1 LTHNKL
7 EAFAVATMAAFGV
20 WWVESQYPDEIGPQK
35 RWAVNLD
42 GLCEPREVRWCERG
56 AGEGIRTLDMQLG
69 KLPLYRLSYSRP
81 MAHVTAQIQDS
92 TVNEMPQAWLAAFLV
107 GRDGFEPSYAMR
119 TDLQSVSFN
128 HSDTC
133 PGA

>member
-1 LTHNKL
+1 M
-7 EAFAVATMAAFGV
+7 VC
-20 WWVESQYPDEIGPQK
+20 
-35 RWAVNLD
+35 VNL
-42 GLCEPREVRWCERG
+42 ETVRWSERGGYERG

-81 MAHVTAQIQDS
+81 MAHVAAQVQDS
-92 TVNEMPQAWLAAFLV
+92 TVNEMPQAMLAAFLV